1 MRNPN
6 HSALEQRLG
15 YTFKDAAL
23 LELALTHR
31 SYAQV
36 DNNERLEFLG
46 DSIVNFIIG
55 EALYLRCPKEPEGR
69 LTRLRA
75 NLINGETLAAI
86 AAELALGPYLHLGGG
101 ESKSGGHK
109 RPSILADA
117 LEAIIAAIYLD
128 ANIEICKPRV
138 LIWFESRLTEEA
150 LSQSGKDPKSV
161 LQEFVQARQFQLPGY
176 ETLHIN
182 GDAHAQEFHV
192 CCTVP
197 GLPHR
202 TTGIGTNRRRA
213 EQDAAEKFLSL
224 VAHTIHNHDG

>member
-1 MRNPN
+1 MTKTI
-6 HSALEQRLG
+6 HTLLEQRLG
-15 YTFKDAAL
+15 YTFKDVAL
-23 LELALTHR
+23 LEIALTHR
-31 SYAQV
+31 SHAQIA
-36 DNNERLEFLG
+36 NNERLEFLG

-55 EALYLRCPKEPEGR
+55 EALYLRCPEEPEGR

-86 AAELALGPYLHLGGG
+86 ASELALGPHLHLGGG
-101 ESKSGGHK
+101 EAKSGGRE

-128 ANIEICKPRV
+128 ADIVTCKQHV
-138 LIWFESRLTEEA
+138 LIWFESRLSEEA
-150 LSQSGKDPKSV
+150 LRQSGKDPKSA
-161 LQEFVQARQFQLPGY
+161 LQEYVQARQFELPGY
-176 ETLHIN
+176 ETLHIQ

-224 VAHTIHNHDG
+224 MTHTIHHHEQ